1 MADTGNGSGLVT
13 MTYEDQV
20 AIGSNLNDAIS
31 RALTEQLGPGYDRRS
46 DLIADAGSLIG
57 AIAQAVLV
65 QLDQAGY
72 QITRK

>member
-1 MADTGNGSGLVT
+1 

-31 RALTEQLGPGYDRRS
+31 RALTEQLGPEYDRRS
-46 DLIADAGSLIG
+46 DLIADAGSLIA

-65 QLDQAGY
+65 QLDQANY
-72 QITRK
+72 KIEKK